1 MKSEVIQSCPTLRD
15 PMDCSLP
22 GSSVHGIFQ
31 ARILEWIAIS
41 SILHR
46 MILKH
51 YGKTS
56 SLEIRGKGIV
66 KRVLHCLTSTKDSE
80 KELHLQVGR
89 NLPRKVLLIPQ
100 LTTPRVSIIGC
111 TLDPYSF
118 PPWTH
123 ILFPS
128 YLRKRLR

>member
-1 MKSEVIQSCPTLRD
+1 MIQ
-15 PMDCSLP
+15 
-22 GSSVHGIFQ
+22 
-31 ARILEWIAIS
+31 
-41 SILHR
+41 
-46 MILKH
+46 KH

-66 KRVLHCLTSTKDSE
+66 KKVLHCLTSTKDSE
-80 KELHLQVGR
+80 DELRLQVGT

-100 LTTPRVSIIGC
+100 LTAPRVSIISC
-111 TLDPYSF
+111 TLNPYSF

-128 YLRKRLR
+128 YRKDLGRLEEQEFLNTKDATKVQTPQTWRKLVPFDLMPD